1 MINLDETNKK
11 FQESRFNDFTV
22 EELITLMTLN
32 YEFVINDGKIV
43 KMIYTK
49 HGKTIKQKVWKTE

>member
-49 HGKTIKQKVWKTE
+49 HGKTIKQKV

>member
-1 MINLDETNKK
+1 MIDLDVTNKK

-22 EELITLMTLN
+22 EELITLMSLN

-43 KMIYTK
+43 KMIYAK
-49 HGKTIKQKVWKTE
+49 RGKTIKQKA